1 MEMLPVN
8 PINSLSRNEC
18 KQTNKEITIGNERRG
33 NKDVPRDGFWKG
45 VDHWNY
51 TYKELSFN
59 P

>member
-1 MEMLPVN
+1 MEMLAVN

-18 KQTNKEITIGNERRG
+18 KQTHKEITVGNERGR

-45 VDHWNY
+45 IDYWKY